1 MGTAFVDTSVFASA
15 LDAGAGAKQIRAQQ
29 LLDTRRGDI
38 TVSTQVLIE
47 LHAVCTRT
55 LGLSQNDAA
64 TAVRSVGKLPTVETD
79 RDLVLRAASLAES
92 AELSI
97 FDALIVCA
105 AQRAGCG
112 TLLTEDLRH
121 GQEFDGLRV
130 ENPFREDA

>member
-1 MGTAFVDTSVFASA
+1 MSTAFVDTSVFAYA

-64 TAVRSVGKLPTVETD
+64 TAVRSEIG
-79 RDLVLRAASLAES
+79 RAH
-92 AELSI
+92 
-97 FDALIVCA
+97 V
-105 AQRAGCG
+105 
-112 TLLTEDLRH
+112 
-121 GQEFDGLRV
+121 
-130 ENPFREDA
+130 